1 MTQVEAQIIER
12 TAAGESTREI
22 APHVGVSPAT
32 VQRRLRNP
40 EVRAAIEAVQAQL
53 TEQWLSKSAGNIAHA
68 IEHYRDKAE
77 IVIDGKGKPHIQTD
91 FQLREHGYR
100 ASIKVLESVGI
111 LASPAPSIFVQQI
124 FNTQV
129 NNFSDA
135 AAQSILDRLSGS
147 FTPPVEGEIIDYD
160 ER

>member
-53 TEQWLSKSAGNIAHA
+53 TEQWLSKSAGNIA
-68 IEHYRDKAE
+68 
-77 IVIDGKGKPHIQTD
+77 
-91 FQLREHGYR
+91 
-100 ASIKVLESVGI
+100 
-111 LASPAPSIFVQQI
+111 
-124 FNTQV
+124 
-129 NNFSDA
+129 
-135 AAQSILDRLSGS
+135 LSG
-147 FTPPVEGEIIDYD
+147 
-160 ER
+160 